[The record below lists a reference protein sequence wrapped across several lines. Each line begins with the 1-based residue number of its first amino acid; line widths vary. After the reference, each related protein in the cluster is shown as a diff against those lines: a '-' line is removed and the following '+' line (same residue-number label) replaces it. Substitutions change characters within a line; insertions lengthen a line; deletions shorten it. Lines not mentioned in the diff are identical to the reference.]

1 MKIKKPIWKAKV
13 LTLFP
18 EMFPGSLGLSLAGQG
33 LNDGIWEIDTIN
45 IRNFTNDKH
54 QSVDD
59 APFGGGPGMVM
70 RPDVASDAIDYTK
83 SIDGDLPVIYL
94 TPRGKLLNQD
104 RVKELASGPG
114 VTLLCGR
121 FEGLDERVLE
131 AQDIEQISLG
141 DFVLSGGETAAIALL
156 DACIR
161 LLHGVIGQSKSLK
174 EESFKEGLLEYP
186 LYTRPKEW
194 KGRKVPD
201 VLISG
206 NHEKIKTWR
215 KQQSEANTRERRPD
229 LWARFTSD
237 RA

>member
-1 MKIKKPIWKAKV
+1 MKTKKPIWKARV

-18 EMFPGSLGLSLAGQG
+18 EMFPGTLGLSLAGQG
-33 LNDGIWEIDTIN
+33 LIDGIWDIETIN

-70 RPDVASDAIDYTK
+70 RPDVASDAIDHIK
-83 SIDGDLPVIYL
+83 SIDGELPLIYF
-94 TPRGKLLNQD
+94 TPRGKPLNQD
-104 RVKELASGPG
+104 RVKQLASGPG

-131 AQDIEQISLG
+131 AQEIEQISLG
-141 DFVLSGGETAAIALL
+141 DFVLSGGETAALTLL

-161 LLHGVIGQSKSLK
+161 LLNGVIGQSSSLK
-174 EESFKEGLLEYP
+174 EESFEEGLLEYP

-194 KGRKVPD
+194 RGRKVPD

-206 NHEKIKTWR
+206 NHKNIQTWR
-215 KQQSEANTRERRPD
+215 REQSEANTRERRPD
-229 LWARFTSD
+229 LWARFTSG